1 MAASFRFSQI
11 PGSSNSS
18 LLITRENVELFW
30 DASIDLADSL
40 SRAEQSL
47 VTIDLDTSPT
57 GNFTLT
63 DSGVAAGT
71 FIGDKLTV
79 LVKGAGGSEV
89 ITLGT
94 GFTGAGLTM
103 SSVAVLEFI
112 AGGSTWILVSKIT
125 E

>member
-63 DSGVAAGT
+63 ELT
-71 FIGDKLTV
+71 RINKKPKLY
-79 LVKGAGGSEV
+79 L
-89 ITLGT
+89 LD
-94 GFTGAGLTM
+94 
-103 SSVAVLEFI
+103 
-112 AGGSTWILVSKIT
+112 VSKIIIKNIR
-125 E
+125 